1 MRPWLTGL
9 LLELLRFN
17 DELRENPVLS
27 PVNQILRLSKKPL
40 YCAIS
45 VEAAEEDY
53 QPVKRSARPM
63 RPKEAVVAAMPQLPV
78 DLLLSLLLGFIR
90 KVASLVQLILLLK
103 G

>member
-1 MRPWLTGL
+1 M
-9 LLELLRFN
+9 
-17 DELRENPVLS
+17 LS

-40 YCAIS
+40 YCAVS

-53 QPVKRSARPM
+53 QPVKWSARPM
-63 RPKEAVVAAMPQLPV
+63 RPKEAVVAAMPQLPI